1 MWYEYSSKSH
11 QKYHV
16 MEQKSAGGAWEGRPR
31 GWRSVGREAPRL
43 EERGKEGPMAG
54 KWADPNGERR
64 RAKASPLCVLSSLG
78 LSQNPPLYSYSHLT
92 KIAPQPPWSGADSS
106 CGRPIPTTK
115 RWCIPAFCERLPS
128 FGQGLQYYKDSFPI
142 LLPTII
148 LHLMATLSKLLTY
161 SLCSTPSF
169 PSHCFVLICIKL
181 QFL

>member
-31 GWRSVGREAPRL
+31 GWRSVGREAPWLVSGLILMGKGGGPRL
-43 EERGKEGPMAG
+43 LPSVYFLP
-54 KWADPNGERR
+54 WD
-64 RAKASPLCVLSSLG
+64 SLKI
-78 LSQNPPLYSYSHLT
+78 PTLYSYSHLT

-115 RWCIPAFCERLPS
+115 RWCSPAFCERLPS